1 MLNMNHYVDIA
12 ITSTEKNNNKR
23 VGDVLK
29 RCDVGGQ
36 AVIEGVMMRGNNGL
50 ATAVRTSKG
59 NIEIDIKKNNKPIIK
74 RHPFLN
80 IPFIRGFFILIDSLR
95 IGMDSLNYS
104 SSFFEDENE
113 EPSKFEKWLD
123 RKLGKKAN
131 DVIMGFTLMVS
142 FIMAIGLFVLLP
154 TAIASIFKVTGV
166 SYVVLN
172 LIEACI
178 RITILLLY
186 MFLISKLNDIHRVF
200 QYHGAEHKT
209 IFCYQYMED
218 LTVENVKKQGR
229 LHPRCGTNFLFLIM
243 IVSIMVFSFTGW
255 GGIIERLVLRIILIP
270 VVTGISYEIIKWL
283 GKNDSK
289 LSKIIAYPGM
299 KLQLLTTK
307 EPDDKQIEVAIAAL
321 KAAEGIKDKDKTIE
335 ELINTGTSTLKEN
348 HIDTARLDAE
358 LLLGSVIEKN
368 RVYLI
373 THKEES
379 VSKENTIKYFELIN
393 KRKNKMPVKY
403 ILRQCEFM
411 GIDFYIEEGVL
422 IPRGDTE
429 ILVEEVLKN
438 IKQDEAKEICDLCC
452 GSGAIG
458 ISLAHLR
465 QNIKVDLID
474 YYPIPEKVTL
484 LNIKKSNLEDRASF
498 IKSNLLEKVI
508 EDKKK
513 YDILVSN
520 PPYIEAKEI
529 ENLMDDVKKYEPHTA
544 LDGGSDGLDFYK
556 KIIDQSQMVLRKDG
570 ILAFEIG
577 YNQGEAVK
585 SLMEEHDFKNVK
597 IVKDFASL
605 DRVVIGKL
613 NG

>member
-1 MLNMNHYVDIA
+1 M
-12 ITSTEKNNNKR
+12 
-23 VGDVLK
+23 K

-36 AVIEGVMMRGNNGL
+36 AVIEGVMMRGNKGL

-59 NIEIDIKKNNKPIIK
+59 NIEIDIKENNKPITK
-74 RHPFLN
+74 RHPLLN
-80 IPFIRGFFILIDSLR
+80 IPFLRGFFVLIDSLK

-131 DVIMGFTLMVS
+131 DVIMGFTLIVS

-154 TAIASIFKVTGV
+154 TVIASLFKVTGV

-178 RITILLLY
+178 RIIILLLY

-209 IFCYQYMED
+209 IFCYQYMEE

-243 IVSIMVFSFTGW
+243 IVSILVFSFTGW
-255 GGIIERLVLRIILIP
+255 GGIVERLALRIILIP

-289 LSKIIAYPGM
+289 LSRIIAYPGI

-321 KAAEGIKDKDKTIE
+321 KAAEGIKEKDKTIE
-335 ELINTGTSTLKEN
+335 ELINAGTSTLKEN

-358 LLLGSVIEKN
+358 LLLGSIIEKN

-379 VSKENTIKYFELIN
+379 VSKENVIKYFDLIN

-429 ILVEEVLKN
+429 ILVEEVLKH
-438 IKQDEAKEICDLCC
+438 IKEDEEKEVCDLCC

-458 ISLAHLR
+458 ISLATLR

-484 LNIKKSNLEDRASF
+484 LNIKKNTLENRASF
-498 IKSNLLEKVI
+498 IKSDLLEKVI
-508 EDKKK
+508 KENKK

-520 PPYIEAKEI
+520 PPYIEEEEI
-529 ENLMDDVKKYEPHTA
+529 ENLMDDVKKYEPHIA
-544 LDGGSDGLDFYK
+544 LDGGKDGLDFYR
-556 KIIDQSQMVLRKDG
+556 KIVDQSQMVLRKDG

-585 SLMEEHDFKNVK
+585 SLMEEHNFKNVK

-605 DRVVIGKL
+605 DRVVIGEL